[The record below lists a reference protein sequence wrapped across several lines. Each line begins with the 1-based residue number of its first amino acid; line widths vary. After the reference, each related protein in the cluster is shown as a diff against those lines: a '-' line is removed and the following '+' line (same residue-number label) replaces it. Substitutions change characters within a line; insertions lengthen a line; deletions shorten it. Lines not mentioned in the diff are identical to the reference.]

1 LDFAKHVI
9 GIASKL

>member
-1 LDFAKHVI
+1 LDLAKHVI